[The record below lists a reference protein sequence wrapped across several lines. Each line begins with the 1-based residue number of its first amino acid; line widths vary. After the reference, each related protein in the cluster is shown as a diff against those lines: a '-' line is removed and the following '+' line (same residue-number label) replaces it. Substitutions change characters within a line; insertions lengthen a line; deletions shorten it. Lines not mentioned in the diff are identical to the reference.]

1 MAQEAIVLAAP
12 RAEEMTSVVAGGVGA
27 GITGVVEGVAVMLAP
42 RMGAAAPIITWGTLL
57 GAPLMGTFGALF
69 TRGMIG
75 DLFKGVANAGVGI
88 LAYSVPALISGAERR
103 LTAEQRAA
111 LAAGRDVKLLSAG
124 SAAQRAQEAA
134 ARAAGVKSSLEF

>member
-1 MAQEAIVLAAP
+1 MAEALVIAAP
-12 RAEEMTSVVAGGVGA
+12 RADEITRVGVAGIGA

-75 DLFKGVANAGVGI
+75 DLFQGVAAAGFGI
-88 LAYSVPALISGAERR
+88 LAYSVPTLIAGTARR
-103 LTAEQRAA
+103 SLNAEQRAA
-111 LAAGRDVKLLSAG
+111 LAAGNVKLLGAG
-124 SAAQRAQEAA
+124 SAAQQAAAAA
-134 ARAAGVKSSLEF
+134 ARGARVGIEF

>member
-1 MAQEAIVLAAP
+1 MAEALVIAAP
-12 RAEEMTSVVAGGVGA
+12 RADEITRVGVAGIGA

-75 DLFKGVANAGVGI
+75 DLFQGVAAAGFGI
-88 LAYSVPALISGAERR
+88 LAYSVPTLIAGTARR
-103 LTAEQRAA
+103 SLNAEQRAA
-111 LAAGRDVKLLSAG
+111 LAAGNVKLLGAG
-124 SAAQRAQEAA
+124 SAAQQAAAAA
-134 ARAAGVKSSLEF
+134 ARGARVGIEL